1 MAVTVWIPAPLR
13 PLTDNKQ
20 QVTVEAGSL
29 RALIDEMERR
39 YPGFTGWVCDP
50 DGQIRR
56 YMNVYV
62 NDEDARLLQGI
73 NTPLKDGDEVSI
85 VPAIAGGRL

>member
-13 PLTDNKQ
+13 PLTENKLS
-20 QVTVEAGSL
+20 VVLDADSL

-39 YPGFTGWVCDP
+39 YPGFAEWVCAS

-56 YMNVYV
+56 YVNVYV
-62 NDEDARLLQGI
+62 NDEDARLLQGVD
-73 NTPLKDGDEVSI
+73 TPLKDGDEVSI
-85 VPAIAGGRL
+85 VPAIAGGRA